1 MNTLNLL
8 LLAGAMAG
16 MQTASETELQKM
28 SARFA
33 PVELRA
39 DVSHLS
45 SGDRAALAKLIE
57 AARVVDV
64 LQLRQRWARNEELL
78 AVLQKDHTP
87 LGKAR
92 LEYFWLNK
100 GPWSVLDENQAFLPG
115 SAGIEIPAQKPGG
128 ANFYPA
134 DATKEEIEAWMKGL
148 PEAERTQAQWFFT
161 VIRRDANRQLKIV
174 PYAQEYLGDL
184 ERLAA
189 LTREAAALTDNA
201 SLRKFL
207 QARAAAYLSNDY
219 FDSDVAWMDLDSPV
233 DVTIGPYETYN
244 DDWFGY
250 KAAFEAYVSVR
261 DDKETAKL
269 RFFSSHMQEI
279 EDNLPLPAEHRNKK
293 VGAAAPMV
301 VVNQVFSAGDGNM
314 GIATAA
320 YNLPNDERVVSQKGS
335 KRIMLKNIQELKFK
349 TTLTPISRIVLSPAD
364 QKDLD
369 FDAFF
374 THILAHEITHGLGPH
389 AIRVGGRDT
398 TPRQELKDTYS
409 TIEEAK
415 ADVTGLVALQL
426 LMDKGLLPKGEAEER
441 KLYRTFLAS
450 AFRTLHFGLTDS
462 HARGMAMQ
470 FNYLWDK
477 GGFVANADGTFA
489 VDFAKIK
496 SAVRD
501 LDHDLLMLEA
511 TGDYAGAKKMMAELI
526 VVRPPVQKLL
536 DTMKASVPNDI
547 RPVFVTAREVTGMP
561 ALGSA
566 PAH

>member
-1 MNTLNLL
+1 MNTVNFL

-39 DVSHLS
+39 DVSQLS
-45 SGDRAALAKLIE
+45 KGDRAALAKLIE
-57 AARVVDV
+57 AARVVDA

-78 AVLQKDHTP
+78 VALQKDRTP

-92 LEYFWLNK
+92 LDYFWMNK
-100 GPWSVLDENQAFLPG
+100 GPWSVLDDNQAFLPAI
-115 SAGIEIPAQKPGG
+115 AGIEIPAQKPGG

-134 DATKEEIEAWMKGL
+134 DATKDELEAWMKAL
-148 PEAERTQAQWFFT
+148 PEAERNQAQWFFT
-161 VIRRDANRQLKIV
+161 VIRRGADRKLEIV
-174 PYAQEYLGDL
+174 PYSQEYRADL
-184 ERLAA
+184 DKLAA

-207 QARAAAYLSNDY
+207 QARAAAFLTNEY
-219 FDSDVAWMDLDSPV
+219 FDSDVAWMDLDSPL
-233 DVTIGPYETYN
+233 DVTLGPYETYN

-261 DDKETAKL
+261 DEKETAKL
-269 RFFSSHMQEI
+269 RFFSSHMQAI
-279 EDNLPLPAEHRNKK
+279 EDALPLPAEHRNKK
-293 VGAAAPMV
+293 VGAASPMV

-389 AIRVGGRDT
+389 AIRAGGRDT

-415 ADVTGLVALQL
+415 ADVTGLVALQY
-426 LMDKGLLPKGEAEER
+426 LMDQGLLPKGEAEER
-441 KLYRTFLAS
+441 KLYNTFLAS

-477 GGFVANADGTFA
+477 GGFVANENGTFA
-489 VDFAKIK
+489 VDFTKIK
-496 SAVRD
+496 QAVRD

-511 TGDYAGAKKMMAELI
+511 TGDYAGAKKMMADLI
-526 VVRPPVQKLL
+526 VVRPPVQKAL

-547 RPVFVTAREVTGMP
+547 RPLFVTAREVSGLP
-561 ALGSA
+561 DLGAA
-566 PAH
+566 P